1 MSRRFV
7 CALLVTGLISACG
20 SAPTPPPESPAPT
33 TTTTTA
39 AKTEIV
45 LEVTGTA
52 TITTL
57 TLTVDG
63 TATEEKNVALP
74 WNKTLEF
81 PQKSGKHEWKLEMS
95 YDGGTVHAK
104 GVSAGRLLT
113 QTSGSGSPGSTNS
126 ARLSGSIS
134 D

>member
-7 CALLVTGLISACG
+7 LALLVTGLLSACG
-20 SAPTPPPESPAPT
+20 STPAPPPESPAPT
-33 TTTTTA
+33 TA
-39 AKTEIV
+39 AEMTKIV

-63 TATEEKNVALP
+63 TATEEKSVTLP
-74 WNKTLEF
+74 WSRTLEF

-95 YDGGTVHAK
+95 YDGGSVQAK
-104 GVSAGRLLT
+104 AVSAGRLLT
-113 QTSGSGSPGSTNS
+113 QTSGSGSPGSTNT